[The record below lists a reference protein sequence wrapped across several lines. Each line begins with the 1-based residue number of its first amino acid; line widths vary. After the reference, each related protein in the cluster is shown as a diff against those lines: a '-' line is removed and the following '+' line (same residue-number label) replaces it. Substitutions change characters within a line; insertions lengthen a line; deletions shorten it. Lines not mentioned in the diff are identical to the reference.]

1 VIVVHEAS
9 FLQSFREEQLQR
21 PGVTMPP
28 HVTVRSP
35 FLPAAAI
42 DEEVRRRLRRI
53 CASFECFTFIL
64 DRIGRFKNQGVLY
77 LAPEPTESLCK
88 LSKAISEEF
97 LLYMA
102 DNRRELD
109 KIEQTFRLKY
119 ADQLPIQALATDIS
133 LYERA
138 GQIWVQD
145 SEFPLR
151 TAE

>member
-1 VIVVHEAS
+1 
-9 FLQSFREEQLQR
+9 
-21 PGVTMPP
+21 
-28 HVTVRSP
+28 
-35 FLPAAAI
+35 
-42 DEEVRRRLRRI
+42 
-53 CASFECFTFIL
+53 
-64 DRIGRFKNQGVLY
+64 
-77 LAPEPTESLCK
+77 
-88 LSKAISEEF
+88 
-97 LLYMA
+97 MA
-102 DNRRELD
+102 DRPVFHLTLAGWHRRELD